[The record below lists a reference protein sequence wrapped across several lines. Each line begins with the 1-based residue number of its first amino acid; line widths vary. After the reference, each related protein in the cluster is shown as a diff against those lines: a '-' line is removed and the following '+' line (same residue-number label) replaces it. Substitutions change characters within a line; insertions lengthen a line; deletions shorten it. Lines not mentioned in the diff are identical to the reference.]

1 MKLSEKSKQLAYVVW
16 INLFIGFY
24 NIYLFGQDSQAFN
37 LIIGIFNVGVWVF
50 LRNNEL
56 RLEYLKKKS

>member
-24 NIYLFGQDSQAFN
+24 NIYLFKQDSQTFN